1 MCSPHLKYHCTLQKD
16 IEEYTIL
23 LYITIVTTQWASAPL
38 SYCIAW
44 VYLLLMFSI
53 VYYEFLNLLHKNAAG
68 EHGPSEEPH
77 KVLSETTP
85 LLQHGNDEELSNYN
99 QPPCD
104 MPWPQSS
111 VCILCKAPGDF
122 DFTEFV
128 VDHPGNPYSL
138 DRGMEYKIQF
148 CVNGRVLQELQ
159 IAAQEGSSEF
169 IALLIR
175 VYIVYY

>member
-1 MCSPHLKYHCTLQKD
+1 MCSPQLNYHCTLQKD

-44 VYLLLMFSI
+44 VCLLLMFSI
-53 VYYEFLNLLHKNAAG
+53 VYYYEFLNLLHKNAAG
-68 EHGPSEEPH
+68 EHGEPH
-77 KVLSETTP
+77 QVLSETTP
-85 LLQHGNDEELSNYN
+85 LVQHGNEELSN
-99 QPPCD
+99 QPSCD

-111 VCILCKAPGDF
+111 VSILCKAPGDF
-122 DFTEFV
+122 DFTDFV
-128 VDHPGNPYSL
+128 VDHPGNPCSL